1 MRYGKIKLGL
11 ILIVIGL
18 ALYSLFPT
26 YQLYNSIPKREAYLK
41 NLLKS
46 AGTKEDSLRIES
58 ELVDLEAEKIKI
70 HKRALHLGLDL
81 VGGMHLV
88 LEIDKTKLSR
98 GEIKDAADR
107 ALEIIKNRV
116 DQFGVFE
123 PIIQRMGE
131 DRILVQLPGV
141 DRERAKSIIGQT
153 ALLEFKLVAE
163 ERLVSD
169 ILRKIDEYFKKTR
182 GLDTTRETGFLS
194 YIIDVGKI
202 DLGVAEKD
210 LPVFTAYL
218 REVDTIINP
227 RSRAEKEHYEF
238 LFGPFE
244 DYQGR
249 RIRRLYLVKKVP
261 ELTGRDVASAR
272 VDAYTGSDINL
283 SNTWIVSLKL
293 NRESAR
299 NFASITGRNVGRR
312 LAIVLDNIVRSAP
325 IIQERIPSGEAMITT
340 GDVNPE
346 KARDL
351 AIVIR
356 SGSLP
361 APVLVIEERSVG
373 PALGLDAINKGI
385 RSVAIAALLV
395 VIFMGIYY
403 SLAGIIADFAVLA
416 NIIFTLALLSSLRAT
431 LTLPG
436 LAALALT
443 VGMGV
448 DANVLVF
455 ERIREE
461 LRSGKTIRAA
471 VDAGFQRALVTI
483 VDANLTT
490 VITGLVLYFFGTGPI
505 KGFAITLIFGLL
517 VNLFTALFLT
527 KFAIDGILTK
537 FELRT
542 LPI

>member
-1 MRYGKIKLGL
+1 MRYGKLKLA
-11 ILIVIGL
+11 LIVIVVVA
-18 ALYSLFPT
+18 ALYSLYPT
-26 YQLYNSIPKREAYLK
+26 YQLYYAVPKRERYLK
-41 NLLKS
+41 SLLAN
-46 AGTKEDSLRIES
+46 AGTKDDSLKLES
-58 ELVDLEAEKIKI
+58 ELVDLEAEKIKL

-88 LEIDKTKLSR
+88 LEIDKTQLAR

-107 ALEIIKNRV
+107 AQEIIKNRV

-141 DRERAKSIIGQT
+141 DRARAKNIIGQT

-163 ERLVSD
+163 ERTTAD
-169 ILRKIDEYFKKTR
+169 ILKRIDEYFKR
-182 GLDTTRETGFLS
+182 FSPDTLAGGFLN
-194 YIIDVGKI
+194 YIIDVGRV
-202 DLGVAEKD
+202 DLGVDERD
-210 LPVFTAYL
+210 LPYVSGL
-218 REVDTIINP
+218 LKEVDTIINP
-227 RSRAEKEHYEF
+227 PSRAERDQYEF
-238 LFGPFE
+238 LFGPLE
-244 DYQGR
+244 NYEGK
-249 RIRRLYLVKKVP
+249 RIRRLYLLKKAP
-261 ELTGRDVASAR
+261 ELTGKGIASAR
-272 VDAYTGSDINL
+272 VDAYHGENINL
-283 SNTWIVSLKL
+283 ANTWIVSLKL
-293 NRESAR
+293 NRDATR
-299 NFASITGRNVGRR
+299 TFASVTGRNVGRR
-312 LAIVLDNIVRSAP
+312 LAIVLDNVVRSAP

-346 KARDL
+346 RARDL

-385 RSVAIAALLV
+385 KSVIIAAILV
-395 VIFMGIYY
+395 IIFIAFYY
-403 SLAGIIADFAVLA
+403 KLSGMIADIAIIF
-416 NIIFTLALLSSLRAT
+416 NIIFTLAVLASLKAT

-461 LRSGKTIRAA
+461 LKLGKTMRAA
-471 VDAGFQRALVTI
+471 VDTGFSRALVTI
-483 VDANLTT
+483 IDANITT
-490 VITGLVLYFFGTGPI
+490 VITALVLYLFGTGPI
-505 KGFAITLIFGLL
+505 KGFALTLIFGLL
-517 VNLFTALFLT
+517 INLFTAVFLT
-527 KFAIDGILTK
+527 KFTIDSLLTK
-537 FELRT
+537 MELKT